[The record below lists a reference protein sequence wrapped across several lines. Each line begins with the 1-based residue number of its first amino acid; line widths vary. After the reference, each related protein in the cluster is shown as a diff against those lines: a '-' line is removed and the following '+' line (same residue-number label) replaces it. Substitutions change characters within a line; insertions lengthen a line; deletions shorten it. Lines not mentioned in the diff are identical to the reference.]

1 MLKKN
6 LLIIYFICFS
16 SFFINAQNLR
26 ESLDNKA
33 IINALGKEKIL
44 IHHNSSV
51 LMVGESLFYK
61 FYTRNNK
68 NEPSTISK
76 MGYIELVNESLEVV
90 AHQKLDLID
99 GNAYGDIF
107 ISTSIPSGN
116 YKLIAYTQWIKN
128 WGIESFFQS
137 DITIINPFRSNQ
149 KAILA
154 DSLAISTINKTPTQK
169 INSTGLKIELEKELY
184 TKREKVSLTISS
196 NDYDILNGDYSIVV
210 IKKELLNSEIPQEV
224 SNETKLPEKNPF
236 FLPEMRGELI
246 CGKIIGKDKL
256 TLVQNKK
263 VALSILNTDYQLK
276 ISSTDR
282 DGNFCISITDNPLD
296 KKGILQVLGDEEG
309 DYKII
314 LDDKSGID
322 YQKLEFQKFELN
334 ASMKQAIL
342 NRSIHNQI
350 ENAFYSVKPDTIKM
364 PNKRLPFYGNVG
376 KTFELDDYTRFPSFK
391 ETIVEIIIDAKIT
404 RRDSDKNSIVIAGVH
419 ENFNDGAYKP
429 LIVVDGIVVQDVE
442 SLIDYSAY
450 KIKSIT
456 VVRDKYMIGSYVFA
470 GIFDVITFEQDF
482 ANSYKDPKTKE
493 IVFNT
498 NVNQKIYFKQQYNT
512 SVSEDYSHIPD
523 YRHQL
528 YWNPEFIFSA
538 SENSL
543 DFYTSDV
550 SGEFEINLIGFS
562 KSGKL
567 IHFEK
572 IIEIK

>member
-6 LLIIYFICFS
+6 LFIIFIIGLS
-16 SFFINAQNLR
+16 SFFIKAQNLG

-33 IINALGKEKIL
+33 VVTALGQEKIFV
-44 IHHNSSV
+44 HHNASV
-51 LMVGESLFYK
+51 LMSGESLFYK
-61 FYTRNNK
+61 FYTLNYK
-68 NEPSTISK
+68 KEPSTISK
-76 MGYIELVNESLEVV
+76 IGYIELVNESFEVV
-90 AHQKLDLID
+90 AYQKIELNN
-99 GNAYGDIF
+99 GSAYGDIF

-116 YKLIAYTQWIKN
+116 YKLIAYTQWMKN

-149 KAILA
+149 KAILPEL
-154 DSLAISTINKTPTQK
+154 LAISSINKISKQK
-169 INSTGLKIELEKELY
+169 INSIGLKIDLDQIPFKN
-184 TKREKVSLTISS
+184 REKVSLTISS

-210 IKKELLNSEIPQEV
+210 RKKEFLNSEIPQEV
-224 SNETKLPEKNPF
+224 SNETKIPEKNPF
-236 FLPEMRGELI
+236 FVPEMRGELL
-246 CGKIIGKDKL
+246 CGKIVGKDKL
-256 TLVQNKK
+256 TLVENKK

-276 ISSTDR
+276 VSSTDR

-296 KKGILQVLGDEEG
+296 KKGILQVLGDEDG
-309 DYKII
+309 DYKIV
-314 LDDKSGID
+314 LDEKSGID
-322 YQKLEFQKFELN
+322 YQKLSFKKFELN
-334 ASMKQAIL
+334 AGMKQAIL

-391 ETIVEIIIDAKIT
+391 ETLLEIITDAKIT
-404 RRDSDKNSIVIAGVH
+404 RRDSDKNSIVIAGIH
-419 ENFNDGAYKP
+419 ENYNDGAYKP

-482 ANSYKDPKTKE
+482 AKSYKDARTKE
-493 IVFNT
+493 IVLNT

-512 SVSEDYSHIPD
+512 SVSENYSNIPD

-538 SENSL
+538 PENSL

-550 SGEFEINLIGFS
+550 SGEFAISLVGFS

-572 IIEIK
+572 IIEVK